1 MLGYDLG
8 ATGVDGVF
16 FGRTRDAVT
25 SFQQQIGLT
34 DDGTVGPETWAA
46 LVDATFTL
54 GDRMLYLRSPHFHG
68 RDVRTLQGALDVL
81 GFATGD
87 ADGIFGRFTERA
99 VREFQRNCGHPADGI
114 VGPDTVRALNG
125 LRHMWENKDSFVP
138 RLSLIPARSI
148 EPLLR
153 HRVRILAAGPTAE
166 DIADR
171 VVSLAHAS
179 DEGAQVFRHGG
190 ADQVDVLIRL
200 AAGPGEQHPGAPL
213 TVLTGDAP
221 EAFAA
226 RLIAGLTLLE
236 SSPRDVTIDL
246 VEVGSGEAERQRA
259 AVWILD
265 GLCAALA

>member
-1 MLGYDLG
+1 VLGYDLG
-8 ATGVDGVF
+8 PTGVDGVF
-16 FGRTRDAVT
+16 FGRTRDAVV

-34 DDGTVGPETWAA
+34 DDGTVGSETWAA

-68 RDVRTLQGALDVL
+68 RDVRTLQSALDVL

-153 HRVRILAAGPTAE
+153 HRVGIVAAGPTAE

-179 DEGAQVFRHGG
+179 DEGAQVFRDSGT
-190 ADQVDVLIRL
+190 DQVDVLIRL
-200 AAGPGEQHPGAPL
+200 AAGPDERLPGVPL
-213 TVLTGDAP
+213 TVLAGDVP

-226 RLIAGLTLLE
+226 RLVAGLALLE